1 MVDIQTISIAI
12 ASAGVFAAAIYYI
25 LQVRHQ
31 TRIRKTDLL
40 VRLCSIMQSKD
51 WLESWDKIDSLQTD
65 DLIKMRDQHQTV
77 EMNQVY
83 WFFEEIGILMQM
95 KLVDIDLVDRMLHRL
110 VKNTW
115 EKLEPVVHYGR
126 KLRNDP
132 RIAQGFEYLYNEM
145 QKKEQ
150 QLQTGVK
157 HG

>member
-1 MVDIQTISIAI
+1 MVDITEIA
-12 ASAGVFAAAIYYI
+12 AVVAAAGVLVGVAYYI
-25 LQVRHQ
+25 LDLRNQN
-31 TRIRKTDLL
+31 RIRKTDLL

-51 WLESWDKIDSLQTD
+51 WLESWDKIDSLQTT

-150 QLQTGVK
+150 QLRTGVK
-157 HG
+157 NG